1 MFCPT
6 PPDHG
11 SGDVVEPPSISSV
24 ACVNATLR
32 FWPAADESWRQH
44 NVFALQEVRF
54 FDCTDTTQLGG
65 AASVVGIA
73 TASASCTSSWSRP
86 NSRLLCGLIDNPPLE
101 MSFEFSSASPI
112 CGYDLRGADRESR
125 DPKGTWSLS
134 CTDAGGESHVLHT
147 HAGGHAF
154 SGYPRKALF
163 GMDTAQPEYSHANN
177 VCPSPPPSAPPL
189 PPRPPAPPPAP
200 PLDPPSAPPALPSC
214 DAPPP
219 AAPPSAPPA
228 QPPACMAA
236 PGVLASRRETPPAVL
251 NISIW
256 VPLTLAVV
264 LDDPILSPMLG
275 VMVEPAC
282 SEQRWQTTK
291 ASAIASF
298 GGEGIETVHGI
309 DVTMLVTFAVDNT
322 SVAHAHGNLISPR
335 GSGVAAVV
343 VDSYRGRSVQGGGLP
358 SAGAL
363 VRVDHEPVKAEAI
376 VALIVS
382 EASWADPGVP
392 TLAPGSG
399 VGRDTFDEFHAIAVL
414 SYRLVAE
421 LDVANMYL
429 WTVFN
434 DSTRIPL
441 AHADALGATVR
452 SLRPSDIG
460 LVHSSVVTCT
470 SSADPRTNFEIS
482 WSLWCDDSL
491 VTQGG
496 ANYHQA
502 VAVPRQ
508 STHAASRCTLTL
520 EDNGAAASPL

>member
-1 MFCPT
+1 MRRRL
-6 PPDHG
+6 
-11 SGDVVEPPSISSV
+11 V
-24 ACVNATLR
+24 AGCEEGVGLR
-32 FWPAADESWRQH
+32 DELRVTMS
-44 NVFALQEVRF
+44 
-54 FDCTDTTQLGG
+54 
-65 AASVVGIA
+65 AAS
-73 TASASCTSSWSRP
+73 C
-86 NSRLLCGLIDNPPLE
+86 
-101 MSFEFSSASPI
+101 PI
-112 CGYDLRGADRESR
+112 
-125 DPKGTWSLS
+125 
-134 CTDAGGESHVLHT
+134 
-147 HAGGHAF
+147 
-154 SGYPRKALF
+154 
-163 GMDTAQPEYSHANN
+163 
-177 VCPSPPPSAPPL
+177 
-189 PPRPPAPPPAP
+189 
-200 PLDPPSAPPALPSC
+200 
-214 DAPPP
+214 
-219 AAPPSAPPA
+219 
-228 QPPACMAA
+228 
-236 PGVLASRRETPPAVL
+236 
-251 NISIW
+251 
-256 VPLTLAVV
+256 
-264 LDDPILSPMLG
+264 
-275 VMVEPAC
+275 
-282 SEQRWQTTK
+282 
-291 ASAIASF
+291 AIASF
-298 GGEGIETVHGI
+298 GGDGLETVHGI

-392 TLAPGSG
+392 SLAPGSG
-399 VGRDTFDEFHAIAVL
+399 VGRDAFGAFTATAAL

-441 AHADALGATVR
+441 AHADALGARVR

-460 LVHSSVVTCT
+460 LVHSSLVTCT

-520 EDNGAAASPL
+520 EDNGAVDLRLLILQQLRHVEDRVSQHVRHRVAPRVLPELLPIDQEHELALGRPCGKVADHAHDVVLRAAKVETPVAPLGEPVVLALELGKQSVQRHVAGGEDADRTNIFGAPSRRRASRRPGFG

>member
-1 MFCPT
+1 
-6 PPDHG
+6 
-11 SGDVVEPPSISSV
+11 
-24 ACVNATLR
+24 
-32 FWPAADESWRQH
+32 
-44 NVFALQEVRF
+44 
-54 FDCTDTTQLGG
+54 
-65 AASVVGIA
+65 
-73 TASASCTSSWSRP
+73 
-86 NSRLLCGLIDNPPLE
+86 
-101 MSFEFSSASPI
+101 
-112 CGYDLRGADRESR
+112 
-125 DPKGTWSLS
+125 
-134 CTDAGGESHVLHT
+134 
-147 HAGGHAF
+147 
-154 SGYPRKALF
+154 
-163 GMDTAQPEYSHANN
+163 
-177 VCPSPPPSAPPL
+177 
-189 PPRPPAPPPAP
+189 
-200 PLDPPSAPPALPSC
+200 
-214 DAPPP
+214 
-219 AAPPSAPPA
+219 
-228 QPPACMAA
+228 MAA

-275 VMVEPAC
+275 VMVEPEC

-298 GGEGIETVHGI
+298 GGDGLETVHGI
-309 DVTMLVTFAVDNT
+309 DVTMLVTFAVDNA

-399 VGRDTFDEFHAIAVL
+399 VGRDAFGAFTATAVL

-441 AHADALGATVR
+441 AHADALGASVR